1 MAQPLAPTKGNLMM
15 AQNTLRLS
23 YQGYEMLDIKRTF
36 LIRELMALIEKAKP
50 IEENIEKVFAEAYL
64 ALEWANI
71 DMGISSVEYMAHS
84 ITVEDRINI
93 HLRGVMGV
101 ELPVVNIMK
110 DEDSA
115 AEELR
120 PAYSFFHT
128 ASALDEAVIKFRRVK
143 ELTLELAEV
152 ENSVYRLAMSIKKT
166 QKRANALQNITIP
179 RYTEIAKEISSALEE
194 KDREEHSRLKVIKRN
209 KEKQNSMK

>member
-1 MAQPLAPTKGNLMM
+1 
-15 AQNTLRLS
+15 
-23 YQGYEMLDIKRTF
+23 
-36 LIRELMALIEKAKP
+36 
-50 IEENIEKVFAEAYL
+50 
-64 ALEWANI
+64 
-71 DMGISSVEYMAHS
+71 
-84 ITVEDRINI
+84 
-93 HLRGVMGV
+93 MGV

-128 ASALDEAVIKFRRVK
+128 ASSLDEAVIKFRRVK

>member
-23 YQGYEMLDIKRTF
+23 KQGYEMLDKKRNI
-36 LIRELMALIEKAKP
+36 LIREMMALIEKAKH

-101 ELPVVNIMK
+101 ELPGC
-110 DEDSA
+110 EYY
-115 AEELR
+115 EG
-120 PAYSFFHT
+120 
-128 ASALDEAVIKFRRVK
+128 
-143 ELTLELAEV
+143 
-152 ENSVYRLAMSIKKT
+152 
-166 QKRANALQNITIP
+166 
-179 RYTEIAKEISSALEE
+179 
-194 KDREEHSRLKVIKRN
+194 
-209 KEKQNSMK
+209 

>member
-23 YQGYEMLDIKRTF
+23 KQGYEMLDKKRNI
-36 LIRELMALIEKAKP
+36 LIREMMALIEKAKH

-71 DMGISSVEYMAHS
+71 DMGISNVEYMAHS

-101 ELPVVNIMK
+101 ELPVVNILR
-110 DEDSA
+110 DEESA

-128 ASALDEAVIKFRRVK
+128 SSALDEAVIKFRRVK
-143 ELTLELAEV
+143 ELVLELAEV
-152 ENSVYRLAMSIKKT
+152 ENSVYRLAVSIKKT

-179 RYTEIAKEISSALEE
+179 KYTEIAKEISSALEE

-209 KEKQNSMK
+209 KEKQEKQ

>member
-23 YQGYEMLDIKRTF
+23 RQGYEMLDKKRNI
-36 LIRELMALIEKAKP
+36 LIREMMALIEKAKDV
-50 IEENIEKVFAEAYL
+50 EENIESVFADAYH

-71 DMGISSVEYMAHS
+71 NMGISSVESTAHS
-84 ITVEDRINI
+84 ITVEDSIRI

-101 ELPVVNIMK
+101 ELPVV
-110 DEDSA
+110 SA
-115 AEELR
+115 GKTAEEPR

-128 ASALDEAVIKFRRVK
+128 TSALDQTAIKFRRVK
-143 ELTLELAEV
+143 ELTLELAEI

-179 RYTEIAKEISSALEE
+179 RYTEIAREIQTALEE
-194 KDREEHSRLKVIKRN
+194 KDREEHSRLKVIKKN
-209 KEKQNSMK
+209 KGK

>member
-23 YQGYEMLDIKRTF
+23 KQGYEMLDKKRNI
-36 LIRELMALIEKAKP
+36 LIREMMALIEKAKH

-101 ELPVVNIMK
+101 ELPVV
-110 DEDSA
+110 
-115 AEELR
+115 
-120 PAYSFFHT
+120 
-128 ASALDEAVIKFRRVK
+128 RRRSCVRHIRFSILHLL
-143 ELTLELAEV
+143 LT
-152 ENSVYRLAMSIKKT
+152 R
-166 QKRANALQNITIP
+166 R
-179 RYTEIAKEISSALEE
+179 
-194 KDREEHSRLKVIKRN
+194 
-209 KEKQNSMK
+209 